1 MIFGKLNKVFEDQY
15 KTLPL
20 KKVRLKTDPKFD
32 KLPYEGYILAEAPAP
47 APAPA
52 PVAAAAAA
60 NPPGKSKSGVA
71 GSFLKTVAGAYE
83 GLKSGAQKFKEFG
96 QGNISVLA
104 ELMGE
109 YGERLLRSALDKSTF
124 KLSKF
129 GEKGFNTGYILKDDP
144 YHAIISKYVGVDN
157 LDLTFNI
164 RDSSEYNKDT
174 LYSIIFNNETAKT
187 AFKNKELSN
196 GNFQRKNY
204 VKNSKVID
212 SFPNNGT
219 FFIYN
224 LNGEAVPE
232 LTSESVRFEYDPKFR
247 GYKMGNSVDS
257 KAEPGNG
264 VLALVPTLFLSEKN
278 SDNKTVNFK
287 VKSGVIKSLP
297 SEARK
302 PFTAGG
308 LVTDDETALNAI
320 QLKKNKFGLDFNL
333 FSDKDSASKQ
343 VFIVE
348 ISTIKTIPISDT
360 RLKTTAAS
368 EPAPR
373 SAPRPKPILKPDD
386 NVIDI
391 SVIGGGVNFTCF
403 CFIKMANVLFVGYTS
418 KPILKS

>member
-71 GSFLKTVAGAYE
+71 GSFLTKVAGAYE
-83 GLKSGAQKFKEFG
+83 GLKSGAQKFKELG

-196 GNFQRKNY
+196 GNFQRLNY

-212 SFPNNGT
+212 SYPNTGT

-224 LNGEAVPE
+224 INGEAVPE
-232 LTSESVRFEYDPKFR
+232 LTSESVRFEYDPKFK
-247 GYKMGNSVDS
+247 GYKMGNSVAS

-264 VLALVPTLFLSEKN
+264 VLVLVPDLFDSEKN
-278 SDNKTVNFK
+278 SDNKTVNFR
-287 VKSGVIKSLP
+287 VKQGANLP
-297 SEARK
+297 NESKK
-302 PFTAGG
+302 PFAEGG
-308 LVTDDETALNAI
+308 LITDDETALNAI

-333 FSDKDSASKQ
+333 FSDKP
-343 VFIVE
+343 VFVVE
-348 ISTIKTIPISDT
+348 ISTIKTIPISET
-360 RLKTTAAS
+360 NLPNTVS
-368 EPAPR
+368 PAQ
-373 SAPRPKPILKPDD
+373 
-386 NVIDI
+386 
-391 SVIGGGVNFTCF
+391 
-403 CFIKMANVLFVGYTS
+403 TS
-418 KPILKS
+418 LELPS